1 MTNCR
6 TYTAEFKRDA
16 VRLTQS
22 TENITSAA
30 RDLGIGIS
38 ALRKWIKAAQDAG
51 EQAFPGQGRPA
62 LTAEQQKLKR
72 LRKENE
78 ILCQER
84 EILKKAAA
92 FLSRT
97 APMRTL
103 ARFFARET
111 TR

>member
-1 MTNCR
+1 MANRR

-16 VRLTQS
+16 VRLAQS

-30 RDLGIGIS
+30 RDLGIGLS

-62 LTAEQQKLKR
+62 LTAEQQELKR
-72 LRKENE
+72 LRRENE
-78 ILCQER
+78 ILRQER

-92 FLSRT
+92 F
-97 APMRTL
+97 
-103 ARFFARET
+103 FARET